1 MESRE
6 DTSVV
11 FSDPRNDRQV
21 DWSRYGLGDTENNR
35 TQQSQSRS
43 YDEFGPE
50 MYQTGTN
57 ELFAQEY
64 VSNLCKI

>member
-1 MESRE
+1 MRSRE
-6 DTSVV
+6 DTNVV
-11 FSDPRNDRQV
+11 FSNSRNSNQV
-21 DWSRYGLGDTENNR
+21 DWSRYGLRDSENR
-35 TQQSQSRS
+35 SEQSQNRS

-64 VSNLCKI
+64 VSNFS